1 MAEERGKRNRTA
13 GEKAVHK
20 AVKVKKSWQEKLFL
34 TIVYTVLTLAT
45 VCALYPF
52 LNVLAMSFSSSRAV
66 GAGEVALWPVE
77 FNVEAYK
84 QLLLDGQIFASMKN
98 TILLTAVGTLLNLA
112 ATTLTAY
119 ALSKKRLRGRKFFVG
134 MIVFTMLFSGGMI
147 PNFVLIKSL
156 KLMNTYTGLWL
167 MGLISTY
174 NMIVMKTFFEG
185 VPESLSEA
193 AAIDGANEPT
203 ILFRVILPVS
213 KPVMA
218 TMVLFYA
225 VGWWNNY
232 FNPMLYLSST
242 KKLPMMVKL
251 KQMLDTAKMIEVSS
265 SEGIVQSMV
274 AAETFKAASIIVV
287 TLPIICI
294 YPFLQKYFVK
304 GAMIGSIKG

>member
-1 MAEERGKRNRTA
+1 MAKQV
-13 GEKAVHK
+13 KK
-20 AVKVKKSWQEKLFL
+20 AVKVKKSLEEKIFL
-34 TIVYTVLTLAT
+34 VVVYVVLTLFT
-45 VCALYPF
+45 ICALYPF
-52 LNVLAMSFSSSRAV
+52 LYVLAVSFSSSRAV
-66 GAGEVALWPVE
+66 GAGEVVLWPVE
-77 FNVEAYK
+77 FNVEAYN

-98 TILLTAVGTLLNLA
+98 TILLTVVGTFLNLVT
-112 ATTLTAY
+112 TTLAAY
-119 ALSKKRLRGRKFFVG
+119 SLSKRNLRGRKIFVG

-174 NMIVMKTFFEG
+174 NLIVMKTFFEG

-203 ILFRVILPVS
+203 ILCRVILPVS
-213 KPVMA
+213 KPVLA

-242 KKLPMMVKL
+242 TKFPMMVKL

-265 SEGIVQSMV
+265 SEGLVQTTV
-274 AAETFKAASIIVV
+274 AAETFKAASIMVV
-287 TLPIICI
+287 TLPIICV

-304 GAMIGSIKG
+304 GAMIGSVKG

>member
-1 MAEERGKRNRTA
+1 MMTKQV
-13 GEKAVHK
+13 KK
-20 AVKVKKSWQEKLFL
+20 AVKVKKSWEEKIFL
-34 TIVYTVLTLAT
+34 AIVYLILTLFT
-45 VCALYPF
+45 ICALYPF
-52 LNVLAMSFSSSRAV
+52 LNVLAVSFSSSRAV
-66 GAGEVALWPVE
+66 GAGEVVLWPVE
-77 FNVEAYK
+77 FNVEAYN

-98 TILLTAVGTLLNLA
+98 TIILTVVGTLLNLV
-112 ATTLTAY
+112 ATTLAAY
-119 ALSKKRLRGRKFFVG
+119 SLSKRQLRGRKIFVG

-156 KLMNTYTGLWL
+156 KLMNTFTGLWL

-174 NMIVMKTFFEG
+174 NLIVMKTFFEG

-203 ILFRVILPVS
+203 ILCRVILPVS
-213 KPVMA
+213 KPVIA

-232 FNPMLYLSST
+232 FNPMLYLSTTT
-242 KKLPMMVKL
+242 KFPMMVKL

-265 SEGIVQSMV
+265 GEGLIQATV
-274 AAETFKAASIIVV
+274 AAETFKAASIMVV

>member
-1 MAEERGKRNRTA
+1 MKRKANTKVKSSY
-13 GEKAVHK
+13 GEKIFMAI
-20 AVKVKKSWQEKLFL
+20 AY
-34 TIVYTVLTLAT
+34 TIVALFSI
-45 VCALYPF
+45 CALYPF
-52 LNVLAMSFSSSRAV
+52 INVLSTSFSSSRAV
-66 GAGEVALWPVE
+66 GAGEVILFPIE
-77 FNVEAYK
+77 PNLQAYR
-84 QLLLDGQIFASMKN
+84 QLLFDGQILASMKN
-98 TILLTAVGTLLNLA
+98 TVLLTVAGTTFNLV
-112 ATTLTAY
+112 ATTLVAY
-119 ALSKKRLRGRKFFVG
+119 ALSKPRLKGRKFFVG

-156 KLMNTYTGLWL
+156 HLMNTFSGLWL

-185 VPESLSEA
+185 IPDGLCEA

-203 ILFRVILPVS
+203 ILCRIVLPVS

-242 KKLPMMVKL
+242 SKFPMMVKL
-251 KQMLDTAKMIEVSS
+251 KQMLDTAKMIEVSAA
-265 SEGIVQSMV
+265 EGLTQTYI
-274 AAETFKAASIIVV
+274 AAETFKAASIIVA
-287 TLPIICI
+287 TLPIICV

-304 GAMIGSIKG
+304 GVMIGSIKG

>member
-1 MAEERGKRNRTA
+1 VVGTFLNLVTTTLAAYSLSKRN
-13 GEKAVHK
+13 
-20 AVKVKKSWQEKLFL
+20 
-34 TIVYTVLTLAT
+34 
-45 VCALYPF
+45 
-52 LNVLAMSFSSSRAV
+52 
-66 GAGEVALWPVE
+66 
-77 FNVEAYK
+77 
-84 QLLLDGQIFASMKN
+84 
-98 TILLTAVGTLLNLA
+98 
-112 ATTLTAY
+112 
-119 ALSKKRLRGRKFFVG
+119 LRGRKIFVG

-174 NMIVMKTFFEG
+174 NLIVMKTFFEG

-213 KPVMA
+213 KPVIA

-242 KKLPMMVKL
+242 TKFPMMVKL

-265 SEGIVQSMV
+265 SEGLVQSTV
-274 AAETFKAASIIVV
+274 AAETFKAASIMVV
-287 TLPIICI
+287 TLPIICV

-304 GAMIGSIKG
+304 GAMIGSVKG